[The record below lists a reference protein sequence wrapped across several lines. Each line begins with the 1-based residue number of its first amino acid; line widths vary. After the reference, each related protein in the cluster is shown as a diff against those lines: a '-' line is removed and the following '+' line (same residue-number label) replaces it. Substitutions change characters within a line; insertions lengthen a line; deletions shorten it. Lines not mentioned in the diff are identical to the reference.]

1 MILKSN
7 HFECI
12 FGLGDVRLSY
22 TKKPYF
28 IVMQT
33 FQIALLISFETA
45 DTMSYKDIREATRLS
60 DDQFSRHLQSL
71 IECKLLECDDK
82 VASFNKYV

>member
-1 MILKSN
+1 M
-7 HFECI
+7 FV
-12 FGLGDVRLSY
+12 GDVKLSY

-28 IVMQT
+28 IIMQT
-33 FQIALLISFETA
+33 FQIALLISFETS
-45 DTMSYKDIREATRLS
+45 DIMTYRDIRDATRLT

-82 VASFNKYV
+82 VCKMILKVFIASKCFC